1 MVTVLNS
8 EPSRPNQTIP
18 DLPTYLP
25 TYLTYPTFRIQTY
38 NVQDL
43 ETYNLKLQDP
53 LVYQTSRT
61 DQGKLG
67 RTD

>member
-18 DLPTYLP
+18 DLP